1 MNFYWLIE
9 LRPAFE
15 GHPAFNP
22 TYYAGW
28 QVSPVEAAKTYDVH
42 ASPKF
47 TRKKDAE
54 TVADALGACHTLSC
68 VWKAVEHGFDTSAV
82 ETTVRPSFEGSLC
95 EHVPAGYACEICNH
109 DGVAQ

>member
-82 ETTVRPSFEGSLC
+82 ETSPARKCIKCGIGLPPHWSFSIC
-95 EHVPAGYACEICNH
+95 HVCP
-109 DGVAQ
+109 Q

>member
-82 ETTVRPSFEGSLC
+82 ETKTEPCDTCGSADCEGCLRGLVLNRRESL
-95 EHVPAGYACEICNH
+95 
-109 DGVAQ
+109 